1 MDFLDDFLNC
11 TLEEDYF
18 IYAQMT
24 ASSREEAI
32 NLVGDDTF
40 YTGTDSLEEECR

>member
-11 TLEEDYF
+11 TLEEDDYY
-18 IYAQMT
+18 IYAQMI

-40 YTGTDSLEEECR
+40 YTGTDSLEEE